1 MPDTK
6 GDQGAKAE
14 EGDGRAADADRPA
27 QEDGKWHMVSR
38 TPHDTGGA
46 TASEDES
53 AQQGA
58 PPAEQGSEVVEG
70 ESAQETA
77 PDAEGDRSEQP
88 ETSEKQP
95 GQQTEPPVDSA
106 EPEQSADVATDDE
119 SGHERTDGGASA
131 TGRSGGAESPGEER
145 GEAKREQAP
154 AGPGAA
160 ASALALVGRIIAGVF
175 ALLAAIII
183 VAILL
188 KVTGANRLNPMVSVL
203 LPTGSFLVGPFEQ
216 VFQLDGRN
224 TEVVVNWGIAA
235 ALYLVVGQVVGRAL
249 GAVGRR
255 PAS

>member
-1 MPDTK
+1 
-6 GDQGAKAE
+6 
-14 EGDGRAADADRPA
+14 
-27 QEDGKWHMVSR
+27 MVSR
-38 TPHDTGGA
+38 TPQDTGAA
-46 TASEDES
+46 TASEGQS

-58 PPAEQGSEVVEG
+58 PPAEQDPEVVEG

-106 EPEQSADVATDDE
+106 EPEQSSDVASDDE
-119 SGHERTDGGASA
+119 SVDGGASA
-131 TGRSGGAESPGEER
+131 TGRSGGAESSGEGRGEAEPEQASTPR
-145 GEAKREQAP
+145 GGEAKRKQASTRGHSEAKREHAP

-235 ALYLVVGQVVGRAL
+235 ALYLVVGQVAGRAL